1 GIPTTIHQENST
13 CSSSFGGSRNSYHR
27 FEFDR
32 QNSPPH
38 TEFKSYSPHTC
49 QPISASH
56 VRKAPPAS
64 LSFIRVCS
72 FVLPLLLLPD
82 SDGDRT
88 HIHIPT
94 KNPHIN
100 SKRLTYK
107 IAFDRFLRF
116 SEPPNAPNPSSSN
129 SSSLSKIAIEH
140 NLQIAKILSPMGDTL
155 RRIPQEA
162 NVAMTGGKNK
172 SHDHIVASRPNA
184 SLQHITSLRIGNG
197 AASQVALFLLKMAA
211 LETVRRFSRAKCPWA
226 WRGFQALQF
235 LCYPPFKWFQRF
247 APFKALVNGM
257 QVVSKPLLVLSIA
270 TAFSD
275 EAEPFNRTSDGINN
289 SDACSEVD
297 SEVSSECIN
306 VSTLD
311 TRIPDEFPQNV
322 QPEMWLTQLHKELE
336 TQGITLPER
345 IDEEELRRSLRCVS
359 QVEHGVFHLLD
370 ANNAQITVVLPPV
383 LRVIAQTFIQVLKP
397 YTREKLRIEGEMY
410 RKILSEYLET
420 LPSYLGGKCMCKI
433 CSDISITDM
442 QQPHANEVA
451 MTEQRLNVLEGG
463 NPVTAHPTYEAE
475 IDMDRNCDQVLRT
488 AIVCIL
494 MIWVFI
500 AFIAGFID
508 PESRPIFPK

>member
-1 GIPTTIHQENST
+1 
-13 CSSSFGGSRNSYHR
+13 
-27 FEFDR
+27 
-32 QNSPPH
+32 
-38 TEFKSYSPHTC
+38 
-49 QPISASH
+49 
-56 VRKAPPAS
+56 
-64 LSFIRVCS
+64 
-72 FVLPLLLLPD
+72 
-82 SDGDRT
+82 
-88 HIHIPT
+88 
-94 KNPHIN
+94 
-100 SKRLTYK
+100 
-107 IAFDRFLRF
+107 
-116 SEPPNAPNPSSSN
+116 
-129 SSSLSKIAIEH
+129 
-140 NLQIAKILSPMGDTL
+140 MGDTS

-162 NVAMTGGKNK
+162 NVAMTGGKKK
-172 SHDHIVASRPNA
+172 SHDHIVVSRPNA
-184 SLQHITSLRIGNG
+184 SLQHINSFRIGNG

-211 LETVRRFSRAKCPWA
+211 LETVRRFSKAKCPWA

-275 EAEPFNRTSDGINN
+275 EAELFNRTSDGINN

-306 VSTLD
+306 DSTLD

-336 TQGITLPER
+336 IQGITLPER
-345 IDEEELRRSLRCVS
+345 IDEEELRRFYTAANGDFSCLLSSIKKTINWRETYGILSVQELEMWSNMVFWHGFDVKHRPCLIVRLGLACTSLPSHDRPRFAQAIIS

-370 ANNAQITVVLPPV
+370 ANNAQITVVVDCEGLSPLKIPMQVMRTCSSLLQDHFPNRLGCLFVIQLPPV

-433 CSDISITDM
+433 CSDINITDM
-442 QQPHANEVA
+442 QQPHTNEMA
-451 MTEQRLNVLEGG
+451 MTEQRPNVREGG

-475 IDMDRNCDQVLRT
+475 VEMDRNCDQVLRT
-488 AIVCIL
+488 AIVGIL

-500 AFIAGFID
+500 AFIAGFIN